1 MRSLSFFVAILLA
14 VVGTNALNM
23 EKTHNKQK
31 FLRVDTT
38 KPDRTKYSISGVVEV
53 SGAWGLASLVLKILV
68 ELETMTGNANEQDNT
83 VRMKGI
89 FTAKFS
95 AKPPGLDPWDAG
107 LSGSVEII
115 LPLSPDVGT
124 CPFNLAWYVIAYVDE
139 WQLGHARAGLA
150 TWGNPALTPKGY
162 VDTLPAANCQAL
174 ELRGALTAEVNLA
187 GMLKVAASAI
197 KPAKGTKTAAQC
209 QIKKEPW
216 QGGIVATFIPNS
228 KFSFEYTAEVE
239 LPARALKKSEL
250 KISARFPLKDEQ
262 KDKPKPRDADKVK
275 SWAKVLPEQMFK
287 LAKAMGQCHASQLE
301 TVSGMFVSLHLGQT
315 ENKWLAELATKFN
328 DKGTTS
334 TTEQQ
339 LSDVKV
345 STEFKKAVGIDII
358 YSQATPT
365 AAALAGAGPKLQVD
379 LVSVA
384 SFAWSCDNTHI
395 KFAGEVGAETATMFE
410 IL

>member
-1 MRSLSFFVAILLA
+1 VKVA
-14 VVGTNALNM
+14 
-23 EKTHNKQK
+23 
-31 FLRVDTT
+31 
-38 KPDRTKYSISGVVEV
+38 Y
-53 SGAWGLASLVLKILV
+53 
-68 ELETMTGNANEQDNT
+68 
-83 VRMKGI
+83 
-89 FTAKFS
+89 AK
-95 AKPPGLDPWDAG
+95 
-107 LSGSVEII
+107 
-115 LPLSPDVGT
+115 
-124 CPFNLAWYVIAYVDE
+124 
-139 WQLGHARAGLA
+139 
-150 TWGNPALTPKGY
+150 
-162 VDTLPAANCQAL
+162 CQAA

-209 QIKKEPW
+209 QLKKEPW

-228 KFSFEYTAEVE
+228 QFSFEYTAEVE

-262 KDKPKPRDADKVK
+262 KDKPKPTDADKVK
-275 SWAKVLPEQMFK
+275 SWGKVLPEQMFK

-301 TVSGMFVSLHLGQT
+301 TVSNMFGSLHLTVPDAPT

-365 AAALAGAGPKLQVD
+365 APALAGAGAKLQVG

-384 SFAWSCDNTHI
+384 SFAWSCDNAHI
-395 KFAGEVGAETATMFE
+395 KFAGQVGVESVSMYDIF
-410 IL
+410 